1 MTDGTGEFRLPSLGA
16 DMDAATVVKWL
27 VAPGATVQR
36 GDLVAEVETDKGV
49 FDVDVRE
56 GGVVAE
62 LLVAAGTKVAVGTP
76 ILRLAA
82 PGVAPA
88 PIVATEALPAVPPEL
103 APQSTVAAADALPPT
118 PPEAPS
124 PPTVDARARPLDA
137 RPGVR
142 ASPVAR
148 RMADAHGLTLA
159 AIHGTGPHGVVTMAD
174 VQRAL
179 DARGDVPAMA
189 AAAPAVAAP
198 EAFEVAAPALAS
210 PATPAPSGTS
220 SAMAGMRQAIAAAVA
235 RSKREIPHYYLTH
248 DVDLRAAMAWL
259 AQANAQRSIVTRLL
273 PAVLLVKALARALE
287 GYPDFNGFFVD
298 GHYEPAAAIHVGI
311 VTALRGGGLL
321 APAIHEA
328 NTLSVDA
335 LNAALLD
342 VVRRARGGGIRA
354 SELTDATISVTSLGD
369 RGVRSVTGVIYPPQV
384 AIIGFGAIAE
394 RPWADQGMLDV
405 RPAVTVTLAADH
417 RVSDGHRG
425 GLLLAAIGDLLQHP
439 EAL

>member
-1 MTDGTGEFRLPSLGA
+1 MTGGTGEFRMPSLGA
-16 DMDAATVVKWL
+16 DMDSATVVKWL
-27 VAPGATVQR
+27 VAPGATVRR

-82 PGVAPA
+82 EGAAVVPSAAPA
-88 PIVATEALPAVPPEL
+88 PIAATEALPAVPAEP
-103 APQSTVAAADALPPT
+103 APQSTVAAVDALPPT

-124 PPTVDARARPLDA
+124 PPEVDARARPLEA

-174 VQRAL
+174 VERAL
-179 DARGDVPAMA
+179 DARGATSAMA
-189 AAAPAVAAP
+189 PPAPAVAAP
-198 EAFEVAAPALAS
+198 VAGALATS
-210 PATPAPSGTS
+210 VPSGTS
-220 SAMAGMRQAIAAAVA
+220 PAMAVIRQTIAAAVA
-235 RSKREIPHYYLTH
+235 RSKREIPHYYLVH
-248 DVDLRAAMAWL
+248 DVDLRATMAWL
-259 AQANAQRSIVTRLL
+259 AQANAQRSIARRLL
-273 PAVLLVKALARALE
+273 PAALLVKALARALE

-384 AIIGFGAIAE
+384 AIVGFGTIAE